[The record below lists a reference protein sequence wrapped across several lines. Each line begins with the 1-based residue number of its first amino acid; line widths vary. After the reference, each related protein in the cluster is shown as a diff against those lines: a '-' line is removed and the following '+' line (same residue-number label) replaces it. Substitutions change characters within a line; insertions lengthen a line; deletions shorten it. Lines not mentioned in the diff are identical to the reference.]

1 MSFRRLAAV
10 ATMHARDL
18 SRRRVALAL
27 LILLPVVLY
36 VTAELAPT
44 DPATEQ
50 FLAENPGERDP
61 NVGWI
66 LTTGGIGPLWSVAT
80 ASLFVILGSRRVD
93 QRLLLAGFRGM
104 ELLAGRMLTVLG
116 LGVVITPLFAALIWS
131 LRDVDLGLLVASIAL
146 LVVIAVGHGVAIAAL
161 VRDEMEGVL
170 AIIGV
175 TGVQMMIVGQSWLP
189 MWGATELLLRAGGEP
204 GTTEP
209 GTAVLHT
216 FAYTTA
222 LVGIGAVAWAR
233 KVRLHPVSR
242 TPVSA
247 QADPRSAGSSA

>member
-1 MSFRRLAAV
+1 MNLRRLLAV

-36 VTAELAPT
+36 VAAEMAPE
-44 DPATEQ
+44 DPATAQ
-50 FLAENPGERDP
+50 FLADNPGERDP
-61 NVGWI
+61 NAGWI

-80 ASLFVILGSRRVD
+80 ATLFVVLGARRID
-93 QRLLLAGFRGM
+93 QRLLLAGFRGL

-116 LGVVITPLFAALIWS
+116 LGLVITPLFTTLIWAM
-131 LRDVDLGLLVASIAL
+131 RDVDVVLLAMSILL
-146 LVVIAVGHGVAIAAL
+146 LVVIAVGHGVIIAAL

-175 TGVQMMIVGQSWLP
+175 TGVQMMIVGQPWLP

-204 GTTEP
+204 GTAEP
-209 GTAVLHT
+209 LTAVLH
-216 FAYTTA
+216 ALGYTAA

-233 KVRLHPVSR
+233 KVRLRPVAHLRVGESVGAR
-242 TPVSA
+242 SSE
-247 QADPRSAGSSA
+247 RSA